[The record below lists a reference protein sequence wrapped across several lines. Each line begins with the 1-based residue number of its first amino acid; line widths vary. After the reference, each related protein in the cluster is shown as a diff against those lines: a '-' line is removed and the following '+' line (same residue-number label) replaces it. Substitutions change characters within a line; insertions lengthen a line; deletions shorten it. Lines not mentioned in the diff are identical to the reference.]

1 MQTPYYLVEEEKLR
15 RNLALI
21 KDVADR
27 SGAEIILAF
36 KAFALWKT
44 FSIFREYISHTTA
57 SSPDEARLAFEEFGS
72 PAHTYS
78 PAYTEHDFP
87 EILRC
92 SSHITFNSLSQFHR
106 FADPPL
112 TLPCREGV
120 VTCQDEKDL
129 SKSPSQGRLAG
140 AETADGNNADA
151 CSEHSSPSLI
161 GRAGGGSA
169 PSFASKVFISIAIVR
184 VVPTL
189 SRARSYIL

>member
-1 MQTPYYLVEEEKLR
+1 MQTPYYLLEERLLR

-27 SGAEIILAF
+27 SGAEVIRAF

-44 FSIFREYISHTTA
+44 FPIFREYIRHTTA

-87 EILRC
+87 VILRC

-106 FADPPL
+106 FAPLVAAWNGAPP
-112 TLPCREGV
+112 P
-120 VTCQDEKDL
+120 
-129 SKSPSQGRLAG
+129 
-140 AETADGNNADA
+140 
-151 CSEHSSPSLI
+151 SSPS
-161 GRAGGGSA
+161 SS
-169 PSFASKVFISIAIVR
+169 PSFLPHPSKY
-184 VVPTL
+184 L
-189 SRARSYIL
+189 SAYCVYVTFFLDCRKIQKEPKI